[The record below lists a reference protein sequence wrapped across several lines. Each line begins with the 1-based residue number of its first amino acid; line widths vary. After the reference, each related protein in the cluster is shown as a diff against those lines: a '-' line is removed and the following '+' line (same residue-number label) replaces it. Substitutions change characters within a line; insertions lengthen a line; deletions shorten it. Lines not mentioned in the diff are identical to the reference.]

1 MAESQVQKEAA
12 YAVARA
18 LQAAGVRYAFIGGVA
33 VLGWGVPRAT
43 YDLDVAAAVPAQRGT
58 EVLRELEEAGLVVD
72 EVFKRG
78 YRDRLAGMEKI
89 QVHLPVGRSLVGVDV
104 FFDSTPFVASV
115 LERRVRTDL
124 GLGPIYLCTAADVLL
139 FKLIAYRHKDR
150 ADIENI
156 LTVQG
161 VPERAYLEAWAAKL
175 GMRERLEE
183 SLRELGLS

>member
-1 MAESQVQKEAA
+1 MSPWPFLRSAESKCCASWTRPVSSWTSPSSAGTA
-12 YAVARA
+12 TGSRA
-18 LQAAGVRYAFIGGVA
+18 
-33 VLGWGVPRAT
+33 
-43 YDLDVAAAVPAQRGT
+43 
-58 EVLRELEEAGLVVD
+58 
-72 EVFKRG
+72 
-78 YRDRLAGMEKI
+78 
-89 QVHLPVGRSLVGVDV
+89 VDV

-115 LERRVRTDL
+115 LERRVQTDL

-156 LTVQG
+156 LTIQG